1 MTDKIKKYLL
11 PFLISIT
18 PIVGV
23 FLQPK
28 FLSLFI
34 FCVVFV
40 YLFETNKVK
49 ALQSYKAFFKP
60 YVVFVA
66 FCVISTL
73 ISKDICVSVKTL
85 ERYISL
91 ILIPIIIFSSNFS
104 EKRYRFLLK
113 SYVLTLLI
121 ISVFSVF
128 KLIWFVNVYSD
139 WIEVMRGVNGNDTY
153 VQFKYPHLMWDVHP
167 SYWSYLM
174 LVAVTILFSNKYF
187 NLIFKKQTAIV
198 LLILFTVNLFYLA
211 ARLPLLIFVIL
222 SIVYLFNY
230 YKSYKIITGV
240 LFLFFLFIVTA
251 YYNFPFL
258 EYKIKL
264 VLTDDR
270 FFLWNI
276 VYDNIKPNH
285 LFYGEGLG
293 LSGDFIANILNTVED
308 TRIDYK
314 GVEIHNQYLT
324 MLLETGIVGLI
335 VLLYLYVKPVIILIF
350 RKKSYSLPLLA
361 IILLTLFAS
370 TLEPFFTV
378 IKGIIIFTIF
388 SSLFSMFHEKYKT

>member
-1 MTDKIKKYLL
+1 MIDKIKEYLL

-18 PIVGV
+18 PIVAV
-23 FLQPK
+23 FASAK
-28 FLSLFI
+28 FLSLFL
-34 FCVVFV
+34 FCIGFI
-40 YLFETNKVK
+40 YLFEKNKVN
-49 ALQSYKAFFKP
+49 ALKGYKMFFKP
-60 YVVFVA
+60 YLVFVI
-66 FCVISTL
+66 FCIVSTI
-73 ISKDICVSVKTL
+73 ISKDIHVSIKTL

-91 ILIPIIIFSSNFS
+91 IVVPIIIFSTNFS

-113 SYVLTLLI
+113 SFVLSLLI
-121 ISVFSVF
+121 ISIFSVF

-139 WIEVMRGVNGNDTY
+139 WIEVMRGVNENDTY

-174 LVAVTILFSNKYF
+174 LVAVIILFSNKYF
-187 NLIFKKQTAIV
+187 NSIFKKQTVIV
-198 LLILFTVNLFYLA
+198 LLILFIVNLFYLA
-211 ARLPLLIFVIL
+211 ARLPLLIFIVI

-240 LFLFFLFIVTA
+240 LFLFFLFIITA

-270 FFLWNI
+270 FFLWNM

-285 LFYGEGLG
+285 LFFGEGLG
-293 LSGDFIANILNTVED
+293 LSGDFIANILKSSED
-308 TRIDYK
+308 TRIDYT

-324 MLLETGIVGLI
+324 MLLETGIVGVI
-335 VLLYLYVKPVIILIF
+335 VLLYLYVKPVIILMF

-361 IILLTLFAS
+361 IVLLTLFAS